1 MVTELKKKVDY
12 YVGLPYTMTIEY
24 CEDQGGYCLASYTEL
39 PDLIMTGATPEEAV
53 K

>member
-24 CEDQGGYCLASYTEL
+24 CEEQGGYYVASYIEL
-39 PDLIMTGATPEEAV
+39 PDFTMTG
-53 K
+53 